1 MDVIDRC
8 AVKSMAVYSREAGVL
23 VHLHRLVFRVAGG
36 ATARFLGVLL
46 VACCASATQP
56 NKHRVVCVHFE
67 MVLSLITSVDSPF
80 PLDGLTDQLTE
91 IERELLL
98 LKQSIIVVFAWL
110 WPVAGADLLRENST
124 ADCLVAGG

>member
-1 MDVIDRC
+1 MDVIDRY

-91 IERELLL
+91 IERAT
-98 LKQSIIVVFAWL
+98 SIKAEHEVVGSEDEFKNSNSKH
-110 WPVAGADLLRENST
+110 VSDRE
-124 ADCLVAGG
+124 